1 MPLDPTPNASLFSL
15 AAELDARSAALHA
28 AAYSSAPFLSQS
40 NGTGT
45 DTYQYPPDQIKVDK
59 PPLRLQVPR
68 RCVPEG
74 TSVWDTVTWE
84 TRDAKIVDK
93 DGNTVFEQRNVR
105 VPSTWSQTA
114 VNVVASKYFRLVNG
128 VRETGVDQMIQRVSA
143 TITEWGIR
151 DGYFEPE
158 TAAVFAAELQYLLLH
173 QMTAFNSPVWFNIGV
188 PGSKNQASACFIIDV
203 EDSMESILE
212 WYRQEG
218 LIFQGGSGAGV
229 NVSKVRGNG
238 EPLSSGGTSS
248 GILSFMKAAD
258 RSSGAIKSGGSVRRA
273 AKMVQMDIDHPDIK
287 AFITCKQ
294 HEEAKARILIAAGY
308 DPGLDGEAY
317 ETVAFQNANHSV
329 VVPDAFLRAVEADGP
344 WQLTRR
350 VDGVVTETVSA
361 RALFRLIAETAHSCG
376 DPGIFF
382 SDTANQWHTTPTQG
396 PIRGT
401 NPCISKGSMIY
412 TRNGWMPIET
422 LTGLDDVEIF
432 DGVDFSEGSV
442 WKTGKKKIVR
452 IHTNNGRTLDLTEDH
467 RIYTERGW
475 IEAKSALGLDI
486 PYLTPSLMIQGEGQL
501 PRCITGG
508 SGHFYSAYSI
518 DLMESLGFIQ
528 GDGSFNKSS
537 RTVNIH
543 FTSEKDGEFVLG
555 KVVPI
560 LADIAADIGEID
572 YFPSLKEEHT
582 YTISRKKLFEWL
594 SVIGFDFNHLPER
607 MLPSFIW
614 KVKRPG
620 QCAFL
625 RGLFGANGNVLK
637 DARNGVVLVSSNKK
651 LLQQVQ
657 IILQSLGIA
666 SNVRIHNKSQEV
678 EWKNG
683 IYTSRESYHLEI
695 THQQDIYHFSKMIGF
710 PQTSQTEKLSK
721 AISLNPNQSTTVA
734 HYRERMKIVKVEDL
748 DYEEDV
754 YDFRVESTSCGLING
769 ILVHNC
775 SEFLRPPDEACNL
788 SCLNLLKFL
797 RDDGSYDIDLFTH
810 AVDIMIT
817 AKEILVGHSNYPTEA
832 ITKNSHAYRTL
843 GQGYANLGGLL
854 MAKGLPYDSEAGR
867 NYAASITALM
877 TGEAYVQ
884 SARLASVTGPFSGFL
899 PDKDAMMMIIQQ
911 HRDRVNHRETNWRDT
926 DADLWDAASRVWL
939 QAERLGYTHGY
950 RNAQVSL
957 LMPAGTV
964 GLMMGCGTTGVE
976 PDVALVNY
984 KALVGGGT
992 IKKVNEIVPQ
1002 ALQRLGYNETT
1013 IHQAQEYIEAHGTLE
1028 GFQWIQ
1034 EKHLPVFDC
1043 AFPTTPGGRS
1053 IHWRGH
1059 MLMVAA
1065 LQPFLSMGIS
1075 KTINMPHDAT
1085 VEDVEAAYLEA
1096 WHRGCKSIAIYRDG
1110 SKYTQVVTTRDVGS
1124 THAVASPAPVA
1135 AAVPYRRRL
1144 PDERAALTH
1153 KFQVGDQEGYLTVGL
1168 YDDGT
1173 PGEIF
1178 IHISKE
1184 GSTISG
1190 LIDAFAT
1197 SISMALQYGVPL
1209 QALCD
1214 KFQHSR
1220 FAPSGFTHHPQIRIA
1235 TSVTDYIFRYL
1246 ALKFLDPVAATD
1258 TGTDPVPGTGAVAE
1272 TGSAAASDYGSGVC
1286 NQCGGLLRITGN
1298 CSVCTSCGMSMG
1310 CS

>member
-1 MPLDPTPNASLFSL
+1 MALDPTTDASLLSL
-15 AAELDARSAALHA
+15 AAELETRSAALRNG
-28 AAYSSAPFLSQS
+28 
-40 NGTGT
+40 NGTHPL
-45 DTYQYPPDQIKVDK
+45 PPDQIKVEDA
-59 PPLRLQVPR
+59 PPRLQFPR
-68 RCVPEG
+68 RLVPEG

-84 TRDAKIVDK
+84 TRDALIADK
-93 DGNTVFEQRNVR
+93 DGNTVFEQKHVR
-105 VPSTWSQTA
+105 VPRTWSQTA
-114 VNVVASKYFRLVNG
+114 VNVVASKYFRLING

-151 DGYFEPE
+151 DGYFDTD
-158 TAAVFAAELQYLLLH
+158 TAAIFAAELQYLLLH
-173 QMTAFNSPVWFNIGV
+173 QMSSFNSPVWFNIGV

-229 NVSKVRGNG
+229 NVSKVRGKN

-248 GILSFMKAAD
+248 GIMSFAKAAD

-273 AKMVQMDIDHPDIK
+273 AKMLQLDIDHPDIK
-287 AFITCKQ
+287 EFITCKK
-294 HEEAKARILIAAGY
+294 HEEAKARVLIAAGY

-329 VVPDAFLRAVEADGP
+329 VVPDAFLQAVEADGP

-350 VDGVVTETVSA
+350 VDGAVTETVSA

-396 PIRGT
+396 PIRGS
-401 NPCISKGSMIY
+401 NP
-412 TRNGWMPIET
+412 
-422 LTGLDDVEIF
+422 
-432 DGVDFSEGSV
+432 
-442 WKTGKKKIVR
+442 
-452 IHTNNGRTLDLTEDH
+452 
-467 RIYTERGW
+467 
-475 IEAKSALGLDI
+475 
-486 PYLTPSLMIQGEGQL
+486 
-501 PRCITGG
+501 
-508 SGHFYSAYSI
+508 
-518 DLMESLGFIQ
+518 
-528 GDGSFNKSS
+528 
-537 RTVNIH
+537 
-543 FTSEKDGEFVLG
+543 
-555 KVVPI
+555 
-560 LADIAADIGEID
+560 
-572 YFPSLKEEHT
+572 
-582 YTISRKKLFEWL
+582 
-594 SVIGFDFNHLPER
+594 
-607 MLPSFIW
+607 
-614 KVKRPG
+614 
-620 QCAFL
+620 
-625 RGLFGANGNVLK
+625 
-637 DARNGVVLVSSNKK
+637 
-651 LLQQVQ
+651 
-657 IILQSLGIA
+657 
-666 SNVRIHNKSQEV
+666 
-678 EWKNG
+678 
-683 IYTSRESYHLEI
+683 
-695 THQQDIYHFSKMIGF
+695 
-710 PQTSQTEKLSK
+710 
-721 AISLNPNQSTTVA
+721 
-734 HYRERMKIVKVEDL
+734 
-748 DYEEDV
+748 
-754 YDFRVESTSCGLING
+754 
-769 ILVHNC
+769 C

-854 MAKGLPYDSEAGR
+854 MAKGLPYDSDAGR

-884 SARLASVTGPFSGFL
+884 SARLASVTGPFPGFL
-899 PDKDAMMMIIQQ
+899 PDKDAMMMIIQK
-911 HRDRVNHRETNWRDT
+911 HRDKVNHRETNWC
-926 DADLWDAASRVWL
+926 DADADIWDAASRVWL

-1002 ALQRLGYNETT
+1002 ALQHLGYPEAT
-1013 IHQAQEYIEAHGTLE
+1013 IHQAQRYIETHGTLE
-1028 GFQWIQ
+1028 GCQAIQ

-1075 KTINMPHDAT
+1075 KTINMPHEAT

-1110 SKYTQVVTTRDVGS
+1110 SKYTQVVTTRDV
-1124 THAVASPAPVA
+1124 AAPVTTPA
-1135 AAVPYRRRL
+1135 AAPVPAPYRRRL

-1153 KFQVGDQEGYLTVGL
+1153 KFQVGDQEGYVTIGL
-1168 YDDGT
+1168 YEDGT

-1178 IHISKE
+1178 IHMSKE

-1246 ALKFLDPVAATD
+1246 ALKFLDSVSETV
-1258 TGTDPVPGTGAVAE
+1258 TGADPVSGTVTVAE
-1272 TGSAAASDYGSGVC
+1272 TGSGAVADYGAGIC
-1286 NQCGGLLRITGN
+1286 PQCGGLLRITGN
-1298 CSVCTSCGMSMG
+1298 CSVCSSCGSSMG